1 MRSGSR
7 RQGHETIDGAVDGLT
22 VGLPTDPVSRFVAGV
37 LNIPGVIVATIEFIA
52 LGFNS

>member
-1 MRSGSR
+1 MLSGPLH
-7 RQGHETIDGAVDGLT
+7 QLHETIDGSVDGLT
-22 VGLPTDPVSRFVAGV
+22 VTLPADPISNFVAGV

>member
-1 MRSGSR
+1 MLSGSLH
-7 RQGHETIDGAVDGLT
+7 QLHETIDGSVDGLT
-22 VGLPTDPVSRFVAGV
+22 AGLPTDPVSRFVAGV